1 MADGVDLGSAYGR
14 IELDGTQAQ
23 QTVDSLAATM
33 RSAGTAMSLGVTAPL
48 VGIGAAAINSAADF
62 EQSLNIMQQVS
73 GATADQ
79 MGALQAQAL
88 EMGAVTSFSAG
99 EAAAAQLELAKAGL
113 EPMEVMAALP
123 GVLDMAAAGDMNVAQ
138 AATIAANAVN
148 MFGLEAGDTTDVA
161 NMLAAAANA
170 SSSDITDLAAGMQMA
185 GSVFAANGQTID
197 DLNIGLALLSNNGIA
212 GSDAG
217 TSLKTA
223 MMRLT
228 APTDE
233 AAAVM
238 ANLGVSAFD
247 AQGNMRE
254 FPAIM
259 QDLQQALYGT
269 NAVTV
274 TSSNL
279 TADQADRMEYL
290 AKTISKTQTQLA
302 NYQSG
307 IAGVAQS
314 EDDKIVAQDRLNRTL
329 EAAQAEYA
337 QLAAIGGTTST
348 VMKELTEQERQQA
361 MATIFGADAIR
372 SASVIMAEGTDGW
385 NEMADALGVTG
396 AATSTA
402 NARMKGMRGAI
413 EYLKGSLDS
422 FLIGVALPFL
432 DSMSGIVRV
441 VADGITAFGALPQPV
456 IAAGLAFAAVLA
468 AAGPLM
474 LAVSGIATAVG
485 FLLSP
490 LGLLIVGIGAAA
502 AGFVLWQSNIG
513 GIQQRAAA
521 FAGQLKDM
529 AEAATGIDFDAVA
542 DGLRSLANYIGAV
555 LEDGDYLNDWL
566 THLPDPIQ
574 PAVQALG
581 QLVAAFAGLFQTGD
595 LSAFIADLQAIDW
608 GGALGAIGESLGT
621 LAAGMVAAI
630 QAIDWGA
637 ILTQAGD
644 WLAGLTAGVVA
655 AIQGID
661 WAGALTAAGEWLA
674 ALRDGVV
681 SAVTSIPWAA
691 YLATAGDFVGGLDQG
706 VINRIATINWGALL
720 QQAGDYLAGL
730 RGNVTAALGRIDW
743 GGALATAAGWL
754 DALKTNVTGAIQG
767 IDWAGALTTAG
778 DVFGGLET
786 AVVGGLNALGFTGAA
801 DALGNVKTA
810 VGGLPESLA
819 GLSASMTT
827 VSTALAGFWAQASAV
842 GAMLAAFFA
851 PAIGRLQEAF
861 AGIPEAF
868 APLLPKLQE
877 LGGAFGGLLTA
888 LQPFVALIGAG
899 LALAVDFGVNRLTTV
914 ISSLPSI
921 LGPIIDQV
929 TATIRLI
936 TTILTEV
943 VAGVKAAI
951 DGDWTAVWESA
962 KNIAEGFSAFFRGLF
977 SRLGVFM
984 GAVARNIAEPIINTL
999 RDLGVDITPLLD
1011 GVRKTFEDIW
1021 GKVLTYIQP
1030 VIDLVGTLTE
1040 AIDNFKDFLGK
1051 LNLPNPFAGLA
1062 SAADAVRN
1070 AIAEFG
1076 GGVVEGFTGQPATED
1091 GSAGGTSYFPGG
1103 ATAINERGY
1112 EQVVLPA
1119 GSRVYTNGQTNNR
1132 QGDEG
1137 RAININLGGVTVNSP
1152 MDAHRLGGMLR
1163 DQLAMAGV

>member
-1 MADGVDLGSAYGR
+1 MADGVNLGSAYGE
-14 IELDGTQAQ
+14 IQIDTEGA
-23 QTVDSLAATM
+23 VASVNSLASTM
-33 RSAGTAMSLGVTAPL
+33 RSVGTGLSIGVTAPL
-48 VGIGAAAINSAADF
+48 VGVAAAAINSAGTF
-62 EQSLNIMQQVS
+62 EQSMNVMAQVS
-73 GATADQ
+73 GATGAQ
-79 MGALQAQAL
+79 MEALQAQAL
-88 EMGAVTSFSAG
+88 SLGATTSFSAG
-99 EAAAAQLELAKAGL
+99 EAAEAMLELSKAGL
-113 EPMEVMAALP
+113 SPVEVGQAIAGTMDL
-123 GVLDMAAAGDMNVAQ
+123 AAAGNLGLAQ
-138 AATIAANAVN
+138 AATIAANAIN
-148 MFGLEAGDTTDVA
+148 AFQLPAERTADVA
-161 NMLAAAANA
+161 NLLAAAANA
-170 SSSDITDLAAGMQMA
+170 SSVDVTDLAQGMQMA
-185 GSVFAANGQTID
+185 GAVFASNGQSVE
-197 DLNIGLALLSNNGIA
+197 DLTTALAILGNNAIT

-217 TSLKTA
+217 TSLKT
-223 MMRLT
+223 MLMRLA
-228 APTDE
+228 APTDD

-238 ANLGVSAFD
+238 ADLGLQVFNADGS
-247 AQGNMRE
+247 MRG
-254 FPAIM
+254 F
-259 QDLQQALYGT
+259 
-269 NAVTV
+269 
-274 TSSNL
+274 
-279 TADQADRMEYL
+279 AD
-290 AKTISKTQTQLA
+290 
-302 NYQSG
+302 
-307 IAGVAQS
+307 
-314 EDDKIVAQDRLNRTL
+314 IVGQL
-329 EAAQAEYA
+329 EAATA
-337 QLAAIGGTTST
+337 G
-348 VMKELTEQERQQA
+348 LTDQERS
-361 MATIFGADAIR
+361 MALQTVFGADAIR
-372 SASVIMAEGTDGW
+372 AATILAREGADGFD
-385 NEMADALGVTG
+385 EMAQNVNKDG
-396 AATSTA
+396 AAAATA
-402 NARMKGMRGAI
+402 GARMKGMRGAI
-413 EYLKGSLDS
+413 EYLKGSIDS
-422 FLIGVALPFL
+422 FLITAALPFL

-441 VADGITAFGALPQPV
+441 VADGISAIGNLPRPVLDAAIAFG
-456 IAAGLAFAAVLA
+456 AVLA
-468 AAGPLM
+468 AAGPVM
-474 LAVSGIATAVG
+474 LALSGIATAVG
-485 FLLSP
+485 FLVSP
-490 LGLLIVGIGAAA
+490 VGLLVAGVAAVA
-502 AGFVLWQSNIG
+502 AGFVLWQQNFM
-513 GIQQRAAA
+513 GIQERAAA
-521 FAGQLKDM
+521 FASQLGRM

-542 DGLRSLANYIGAV
+542 DGLRSFANYIGAV

-595 LSAFIADLQAIDW
+595 LSAFVANLQAIDW

-644 WLAGLTAGVVA
+644 WLAGLTAGVVG

-681 SAVTSIPWAA
+681 SAVTSIPWATH
-691 YLATAGDFVGGLDQG
+691 LATAGDFLGGLAQG
-706 VINRIATINWGALL
+706 VINRITTINWGALL

-730 RGNVTAALGRIDW
+730 RSNVTAALGRIDW
-743 GGALATAAGWL
+743 AGALATAAGWL
-754 DALKTNVTGAIQG
+754 DTLKTNVTAAIQG

-778 DVFGGLET
+778 NVFGGLET

-819 GLSASMTT
+819 SLSTSMTT
-827 VSTALAGFWAQASAV
+827 VSTALAGFWVQAAAV
-842 GAMLAAFFA
+842 GATLATFFA

-861 AGIPEAF
+861 AGMPEAF

-899 LALAVDFGVNRLTTV
+899 LAIAVDFGVNRLTTV

-929 TATIRLI
+929 TAIIRLI

-962 KNIAEGFSAFFRGLF
+962 KAIIEGFSTFFRGLF

-984 GAVARNIAEPIINTL
+984 GAVARNIAEPVINTL

-1011 GVRKTFEDIW
+1011 GVRKTFEDVW
-1021 GKVLTYIQP
+1021 AKVLTYIQP
-1030 VIDLVGTLTE
+1030 VIDLVGTLTDV
-1040 AIDNFKDFLGK
+1040 IGKFKDFLGS

-1070 AIAEFG
+1070 AIGEFG
-1076 GGVVEGFTGQPATED
+1076 GGVIEGFTGQPATED
-1091 GSAGGTSYFPGG
+1091 GNAGGTSYFPGG

-1119 GSRVYTNGQTNNR
+1119 GSRVYTHGQTNNR
-1132 QGDEG
+1132 QGNEE
-1137 RAININLGGVTVNSP
+1137 RTININLGGVTVNSP
-1152 MDAHRLGGMLR
+1152 MDARRLGGMLR
-1163 DQLAMAGV
+1163 DQLVMAGL